1 MKTQMEGNVTVVRLS
16 NRFDASNNDVF
27 LHWLETGVT
36 PDAAQVVV
44 DLSDVT
50 FVDSAALA
58 ALVKA
63 ARRCRQAGGDLRLC
77 GLQKPV
83 TIIFDLTRLDRA
95 FSIYSDSEAAVSSF
109 AS

>member
-1 MKTQMEGNVTVVRLS
+1 MKTHVEDSVTIVRLS
-16 NRFDASNNDVF
+16 NRFDASNHDVF
-27 LHWLETGVT
+27 LRWLETGVT

-44 DLSDVT
+44 DLGDVT

-95 FSIYSDSEAAVSSF
+95 FSIYPDSQAAIRSF